1 MQRNLWPGTRDRL
14 ATGGPRRASGEREKE
29 KASGK
34 EGEKRKKRAAATTTT
49 AAAGIT
55 RPDAHGIVP
64 VLCTLAGEP
73 LSRMARHF
81 CYEQPIR
88 PSN

>member
-1 MQRNLWPGTRDRL
+1 MFGRGLVIDS
-14 ATGGPRRASGEREKE
+14 PRVGRGDREKE
-29 KASGK
+29 KASEEGK
-34 EGEKRKKRAAATTTT
+34 GRKKRAAT
-49 AAAGIT
+49 AAGIT

-64 VLCTLAGEP
+64 VLCALAGEP